1 MNATMKRIEEILTS
15 PYSTDNYVELVKEI
29 FTNVRIVAPDRP
41 HEERSNFSY
50 HIACSAHVGTY
61 KTPDGKLL
69 LIFAVKLQK
78 QSGLERARSMQ
89 RNFAKKLIENGN
101 ADAAL
106 VAFYTEHDLKW
117 RLSFVRLDYEM
128 KIENGKLKAA
138 ENLTPAKRYSFLVG
152 DKEPCH
158 TALSHFH
165 SFIVDSNSNPT
176 LDELEE
182 AFSVERVTQ
191 EFFDLYC
198 EKYQQ
203 LRDWLVGNE
212 DFVAESE
219 RCNFTVEQFAKKL
232 LGQIVFLYF
241 LQKKGW
247 LGVGVWPSVLTEKE
261 YKNLFFTSGAQGRII
276 KEYLPILYV
285 RSGENYIQTNRFRT
299 ALDQVP
305 DDAEELI
312 ANRMPHSRNW
322 GSGSQTFLRTL
333 FDYAKK
339 NGGHFYEKYLEPLFY
354 DTLNKNRGITGY
366 TPILHCR
373 IPFLSGGLFEPI
385 DGFDWKSTN
394 FDIPD
399 DIFSNKRSADDRQ
412 ADGILDI
419 FDRYNFTM
427 SEDEP
432 LEREVA
438 IDPEM
443 LGKVFENLL
452 EVKDRKSKGAF
463 YTPREIVH
471 YMCKESLIN
480 YLVGQTGISESAIRD
495 FILYGDFMKD
505 EDTVKSKRQGQG
517 DMFISEEIFKVNDAG
532 NIVVNRLNDIDQA
545 LMSVRVVDLAV
556 GSGAF
561 PLGLLNEIVRAR
573 ETLTEYMAVV
583 ERAKAVSERQESFMV
598 RELRSLRTPYDLKKY
613 TIKNSIFAADIEPS
627 AVDIAQLRLWLSLVI
642 DDEIN
647 PNAQSELDGHV
658 NPMPLP
664 NLECNI
670 LCGNSLVDEF
680 EGTQLVLQSSLIGT
694 EYGVEYSWYQ
704 QVYETMLPQLI
715 KAQDELFYCDD
726 TVKKQEIISKI
737 NAIRHKM
744 LSSQLEFLSPE
755 KKEAFYVSDKMSSKP
770 FVLWQIEFARVFHEK
785 GGFDIVIGNPPYIG
799 ESGHKE
805 IFREVAATNFGKR
818 FYQGKMDFF
827 YFFFHKGLDVLNST
841 GELALIT
848 TNYYP
853 TATGAKNLRTD
864 MKNRAYIRNLIDFD
878 EVRVFESA
886 QGQHNM
892 ITIMTKNKT
901 NSVQCKVR
909 KCDGSYI
916 ATSVQ
921 LKELL
926 YETDDCVEVEQD
938 NLFDGNE
945 NYIRLTGV
953 VSSEI
958 NSLGSVLDKMAAQ
971 EKRLLELADVNQG
984 VVSGCDY
991 VSNRNI
997 SDITDSSVA
1006 LKDGI
1011 FVLDM
1016 QNERDRE
1023 VYEELPDKEK
1033 RLCRPFFKNS
1043 EIQKYHC
1050 NFNNSKFLIYL
1061 SKATE
1066 SIDDYPSVKKHL
1078 QRFMPVLMRRREAQ
1092 NGAIKWFQ
1100 LQWARSEK
1108 IFTGS
1113 KIVVPYR
1120 TKTNA
1125 FAYNDKEWFC
1135 RSDVYVITPKKPNI
1149 DLFCMLG
1156 ILNSSLNYLW
1166 LYYRGKRKGE
1176 VLELFQV
1183 PLSEIPIPQLT
1194 NDEIKEISDLAQC
1207 ITSLKNKDTTVN
1219 TDELETRIDTILY
1232 GAYQLSDAEIAKV
1245 EAFVGERK

>member
-1 MNATMKRIEEILTS
+1 MS
-15 PYSTDNYVELVKEI
+15 PYSTDNYVELINEI
-29 FTNVRIVAPDRP
+29 FSTVRMIAPDIL

-50 HIACSAHVGTY
+50 HIAGSTHVGTY
-61 KTPDGKLL
+61 NTPDGKLL

-78 QSGLERARSMQ
+78 QSGIERARSMQ
-89 RNFAKKLIENGN
+89 RNFAKKLIESGN

-106 VAFYTEHDLKW
+106 VAFYAEDDPKW

-128 KIENGKLKAA
+128 KIENGKLKAT
-138 ENLTPAKRYSFLVG
+138 EKLTPAKRYSFLVG

-165 SFIVDSNSNPT
+165 SFIVDNNSNPT

-203 LRDWLVGNE
+203 LREWLLSNE
-212 DFVAESE
+212 DFAAESE
-219 RCNFTVEQFAKKL
+219 RCHFTVEQFAKKL

-247 LGVGVWPSVLTEKE
+247 LGVGVWPHMLTEKE
-261 YKNLFFTSGAQGRII
+261 YKNLFFTTGAQGRII
-276 KEYLPILYV
+276 KEYLPALYV
-285 RSGENYIQTNRFRT
+285 QSGENYIQTSRFRS
-299 ALDQVP
+299 ALDRIP
-305 DDAEELI
+305 DDVEELI
-312 ANRMPHSRNW
+312 ANKMPHSRNW

-333 FDYAKK
+333 FDYAVK

-354 DTLNKNRGITGY
+354 DTLNKNRGVMGY

-385 DGFDWKSTN
+385 DGFDWKSTH

-399 DIFSNKRSADDRQ
+399 EIFSNKKSPDDRQ

-452 EVKDRKSKGAF
+452 EVRDRKSKGAF

-471 YMCKESLIN
+471 YMCRESLIN
-480 YLVGQTGISESAIRD
+480 YLVGQTEISESAVRD

-517 DMFISEEIFKVNDAG
+517 DMFISEEIFKVDDEG
-532 NIVVNRLNDIDQA
+532 NVVVNRLDDMDQA

-573 ETLTEYMAVV
+573 ETLTEYMAVAV
-583 ERAKAVSERQESFMV
+583 RTKAVSERQEAFMV
-598 RELRSLRTPYDLKKY
+598 RELRSKRTPYDLKRY

-694 EYGVEYSWYQ
+694 EYGGEYSWYQ
-704 QVYETMLPQLI
+704 QIYETMLPQLI

-726 TVKKQEIISKI
+726 TVKKQEIINKI
-737 NAIRHKM
+737 NAIRYRM

-755 KKEAFYVSDKMSSKP
+755 KKEAFYAADKMASKP

-827 YFFFHKGLDVLNST
+827 YFFFHKGLDILRNK
-841 GELALIT
+841 GFCGLIT
-848 TNYYP
+848 TNYFLN
-853 TATGAKNLRTD
+853 AAGAKTLRKD
-864 MKNRAYIRNLIDFD
+864 FRERANILRLVNFNELKIFQ
-878 EVRVFESA
+878 SA
-886 QGQHNM
+886 MGQHNI
-892 ITIMTKNKT
+892 ITFINKEDIQLPVVCCIT
-901 NSVQCKVR
+901 NRKGIANSQILDNIVSWNDKETNYFIISPDNLYDKRGNISFHEEDFILEKMKEKQNFSFSKKEVGSGIDILQETVLERHLETNPNLKVGR
-909 KCDGSYI
+909 GVF
-916 ATSVQ
+916 AV
-921 LKELL
+921 
-926 YETDDCVEVEQD
+926 ETDEIPDMNLSEGEHKLLRPYYTSEQ
-938 NLFDGNE
+938 
-945 NYIRLTGV
+945 
-953 VSSEI
+953 
-958 NSLGSVLDKMAAQ
+958 
-971 EKRLLELADVNQG
+971 
-984 VVSGCDY
+984 
-991 VSNRNI
+991 
-997 SDITDSSVA
+997 
-1006 LKDGI
+1006 
-1011 FVLDM
+1011 
-1016 QNERDRE
+1016 
-1023 VYEELPDKEK
+1023 
-1033 RLCRPFFKNS
+1033 
-1043 EIQKYHC
+1043 IQKY
-1050 NFNNSKFLIYL
+1050 
-1061 SKATE
+1061 
-1066 SIDDYPSVKKHL
+1066 SIKGKNHKWILYMDKDAYENIDQYPNIKRHL
-1078 QRFMPVLMRRREAQ
+1078 DQYTDIITSDNAPYGLHR
-1092 NGAIKWFQ
+1092 
-1100 LQWARSEK
+1100 ARKLDQFVGEK
-1108 IFTGS
+1108 ILSLRMTKLPCFTYSEEDTFVTRAYMTIKPKS
-1113 KIVVPYR
+1113 KVNLRYIVALC
-1120 TKTNA
+1120 N
-1125 FAYNDKEWFC
+1125 
-1135 RSDVYVITPKKPNI
+1135 SH
-1149 DLFCMLG
+1149 LF
-1156 ILNSSLNYLW
+1156 YYW
-1166 LYYRGKRKGE
+1166 LYKNGKRKGKQLQIDQAQIIDLPIYIPDE
-1176 VLELFQV
+1176 DMVLL
-1183 PLSEIPIPQLT
+1183 LSEKVNLISQRIQ
-1194 NDEIKEISDLAQC
+1194 NDETFDDIENEMNRLVYDIYDMTESDRHHIEQLYISQME
-1207 ITSLKNKDTTVN
+1207 K
-1219 TDELETRIDTILY
+1219 
-1232 GAYQLSDAEIAKV
+1232 
-1245 EAFVGERK
+1245 